1 MGRRNNKRL
10 PPKPGWAIYLRTSS
24 EEAQNPEN
32 SQRRQRHTIE
42 RSELPLFKEYIDNLS
57 GRYADNRPGY
67 QQMLE
72 DGRAGHFSYVAVENA
87 ERFGRNDI
95 EALVAIDELHELGV
109 AVRFAD
115 YPDLDPIDP
124 DDRILVSLSFTLARR
139 ESIKLGQRVTGGLH
153 TKLRMGGFV
162 GIPPDGYINCEQKTE
177 TLSKTEHGKYTRWV
191 EQDPDR
197 IHIWRL
203 AWDLLLEDRF
213 TLDEIC
219 EELHRRGF
227 HYRSGRPFVQVKA
240 NGRRRANKN
249 TLSHI
254 FHNWFYAGWVVSEKA
269 EIPPKTVRGQWQ
281 PIVTTEEFERGLEI
295 LARRNRHRVVK
306 RKHDYLLKGL
316 IYVEL
321 PDERKPVK
329 LTGSTSNTRRLGGG
343 TAYYCVPSSNINI
356 LCSTIDQQ
364 IPHELIQI
372 HVDPELLPLIRESY
386 TDELARKLGH
396 LRPSEREELKTALKA
411 VDEEESRAARLFA
424 AGKITER
431 VWDNLWVEWQ
441 DRRRTL
447 QTSLEALKR
456 KREYH
461 IANLD
466 AALTIISKV
475 GILYSRL
482 ERSDQKDL
490 LRYMIERVVVNPEG
504 MIIRLELLPPFSYL
518 RHVTQRVQKSGGRAV
533 EGKQNANPM
542 VGTCSDYVLSGDPG
556 RTRTYNQTIK
566 SRLLCQLS
574 YRAGK
579 EHYTSPPKTVKDW
592 LRASIGD
599 DVQP

>member
-1 MGRRNNKRL
+1 
-10 PPKPGWAIYLRTSS
+10 
-24 EEAQNPEN
+24 
-32 SQRRQRHTIE
+32 
-42 RSELPLFKEYIDNLS
+42 
-57 GRYADNRPGY
+57 
-67 QQMLE
+67 MLE
-72 DGRAGHFSYVAVENA
+72 DARVGCFSHVAVENA
-87 ERFGRNDI
+87 ERFGRNDT
-95 EALVAIDELHELGV
+95 EALVAIDELHNLGV

-139 ESIKLGQRVTGGLH
+139 ESIKLGQRVRGGH
-153 TKLRMGGFV
+153 HAKLRMGGFV

-177 TLSKTEHGKYTRWV
+177 TTVKTEHGKYMRWI

-203 AWDLLLEDRF
+203 AWDLLLEDRM

-227 HYRSGRPFVQVKA
+227 HYRSGRPFVQVKTS
-240 NGRRRANKN
+240 GRRKANKN

-295 LARRNRHRVVK
+295 LAQRNRHRVVK

-316 IYVEL
+316 IYIEL
-321 PDERKPVK
+321 SGKAKPVK
-329 LTGSTSNTRRLGGG
+329 LTGSTSNASRSGGG

-356 LCSTIDQQ
+356 LCTTIDNQL
-364 IPHELIQI
+364 PDELMRIQVNPDLI
-372 HVDPELLPLIRESY
+372 PLIRESY

-396 LRPSEREELKTALKA
+396 LRPSEREGLQTALKA
-411 VDEEESRAARLFA
+411 VDEEEARAARLFA

-431 VWDNLWVEWQ
+431 VWDNLWAEWQ

-447 QTSLEALKR
+447 QINLEALQK

-466 AALTIISKV
+466 AALTIIAKV
-475 GILYSRL
+475 GILYSKL

-490 LRYMIERVVVNPEG
+490 LRQMVERVVVNPEG
-504 MIIRLELLPPFSYL
+504 KIIRLELLPPFSYL
-518 RHVTQRVQKSGGRAV
+518 RHVTERVQNSGGAV
-533 EGKQNANPM
+533 EGKQNASTKA
-542 VGTCSDYVLSGDPG
+542 GICSDYVQSGDPS
-556 RTRTYNQTIK
+556 RTQLEHHLFSVNALEFTHIISFPQNNK
-566 SRLLCQLS
+566 LKRL
-574 YRAGK
+574 
-579 EHYTSPPKTVKDW
+579 SPELA
-592 LRASIGD
+592 LR
-599 DVQP
+599 